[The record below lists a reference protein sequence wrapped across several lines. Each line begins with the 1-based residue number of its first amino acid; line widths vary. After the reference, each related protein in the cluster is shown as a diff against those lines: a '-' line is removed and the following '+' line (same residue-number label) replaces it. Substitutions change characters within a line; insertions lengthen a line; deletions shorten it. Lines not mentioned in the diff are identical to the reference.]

1 MTKAIIF
8 DLDSC
13 LAAADEVGEPL
24 FAPAFAAIRAANDGS
39 VPEEKLRAAFA
50 ECWRVAF
57 DAVGDKYGFTEAM
70 RAAGWQVFR
79 QTEVTEPM
87 YGYGDLAVLKELPV
101 QRFLVTSGFRRL
113 QESKVR
119 ALGFAD

>member
-13 LAAADEVGEPL
+13 FAVVDEVGEQL
-24 FAPAFAAIRAANDGS
+24 FVLAFAAICAANDGS

-57 DAVGDKYGFTEAM
+57 DAVADKYGFTEVM
-70 RAAGWQVFR
+70 RAAGWQVLR
-79 QTEVTEPM
+79 QTEITEPM
-87 YGYGDLAVLKELPV
+87 
-101 QRFLVTSGFRRL
+101 
-113 QESKVR
+113 
-119 ALGFAD
+119 